1 MEERGEKVSV
11 DFVLPLPAI
20 SLLRC
25 PAIRI
30 FATPSRGFGWFS
42 GGGNAK
48 SSAPISEKCLIFKNV
63 DCRTFRDGNNNKSR
77 RD

>member
-42 GGGNAK
+42 GGGNAN
-48 SSAPISEKCLIFKNV
+48 SPAPISEKV
-63 DCRTFRDGNNNKSR
+63 DLQERLLCDRNNKMNINK
-77 RD
+77 